1 MTSVG
6 NMLKSA
12 REQQGRSIAQIAEEL
27 RIMQRYVTAI
37 ETGDTKN
44 LPGTFFYKSFV
55 RQYAALLGIEGA
67 AIDEAIASLSAPEV
81 PVAAA
86 IENTSKPLDRPNPF
100 RELLSRIHFSD
111 HPLGVSLASLAGALV
126 LCSGFYAWWSRAPQA
141 VPEPVAAVQTATP
154 QSQPPN
160 ANAVTVSAAGAT
172 EGKDASA
179 VIPEGVPQQNID
191 VTGGTD
197 QPVVLSVS
205 AREKTWL
212 RITSNGQTIFSGIL
226 WPSESKVLRGS
237 DVATM
242 KVGNAAGLEVRLN
255 GKPIGPLGERG
266 QVRTV
271 RFTRENF
278 EILPAA
284 DTTVAP
290 SNPNTL

>member
-6 NMLKSA
+6 NILKSA
-12 REQQGRSIAQIAEEL
+12 REQQGRSIAQVAEEL
-27 RIMQRYVTAI
+27 RITQQYVVAI
-37 ETGDTKN
+37 EKGDTKN
-44 LPGTFFYKSFV
+44 LPGIFFYKSFV
-55 RQYAALLGIEGA
+55 RQYAALLGI
-67 AIDEAIASLSAPEV
+67 DEKTLQPGLASLSAPEV

-86 IENTSKPLDRPNPF
+86 VENTTKPLDRPNPF
-100 RELLSRIHFSD
+100 RELLNRIHFSD
-111 HPLGVSLASLAGALV
+111 HPLGMSLASLAGALV
-126 LCSGFYAWWSRAPQA
+126 LCSGFYAWWSRAPQSA
-141 VPEPVAAVQTATP
+141 PEPVAVVQSALAPQAATANT
-154 QSQPPN
+154 
-160 ANAVTVSAAGAT
+160 VTVSNAEIT
-172 EGKDASA
+172 EVKDAAA
-179 VIPEGVPQQNID
+179 VPEGVPQQNID
-191 VTGGTD
+191 VSGGTD

-284 DTTVAP
+284 DTTPTP
-290 SNPNTL
+290 SDPNTL